1 MLLVRGGRQV
11 GFGGRD
17 DVVRRPREV
26 QVTICP
32 GGPLLVR
39 GADVVR
45 DDDGVAHQVTRPVVA
60 ICRCEKSSMA
70 PWCDGTHKLVQDRR
84 RSAPPP
90 GKGEG
95 ALRAI

>member
-1 MLLVRGGRQV
+1 MRRGRQV
-11 GFGGRD
+11 GFGAWD
-17 DVVRRPREV
+17 DVVRRPQEV

-39 GADVVR
+39 GADVIR
-45 DDDGVAHQVTRPVVA
+45 DGDGVAHQITRPVVA

-84 RSAPPP
+84 QERAPTQN
-90 GKGEG
+90 G
-95 ALRAI
+95 